1 MTGQKLGIIRGAER
15 NLRGFA
21 ILTDTSESLMGKS
34 FGLRVGE
41 VCSHKK
47 EWCVQSGGG
56 WEGEECVR
64 MGHD

>member
-21 ILTDTSESLMGKS
+21 ILTDTSASLMGVIWAKS
-34 FGLRVGE
+34 RGSVFPQERML
-41 VCSHKK
+41 CAI
-47 EWCVQSGGG
+47 GGR
-56 WEGEECVR
+56 EGEECVR